1 MKVLDKCIKLLKKNQ
16 IRYIFLYTLLPGFNV
31 LKSILIISKINNIS
45 RSHIKSESDNKWNL
59 QLNESND
66 KFNYNEKINEEDYE
80 FEADDIPDEDVVKNL
95 D

>member
-1 MKVLDKCIKLLKKNQ
+1 M
-16 IRYIFLYTLLPGFNV
+16 
-31 LKSILIISKINNIS
+31 
-45 RSHIKSESDNKWNL
+45 

-80 FEADDIPDEDVVKNL
+80 FEADDMPDEDVVKNL